1 MNKELQLFIIWKN
14 AIDRKDEIISDIKKS
29 FKLRNIYKVIWSEE
43 NWSNNLSRFYG
54 THLPDGC
61 GKEEHCG
68 KDYFLLLIVEDVNPK
83 YDYRKTSRGLE
94 KVNVNMFDK
103 KELYREWTGGGHR
116 IHATNSLEETN
127 HDLTL
132 LLGKNVEDYIKT
144 VRPSKKL
151 VEYQNDIVGAIK
163 WNSLEEIFY
172 VLNNCTKYVILRDY
186 ENDMCEMYDN
196 PNYDADVLCQN
207 KIDMKWL
214 LNATEVFLDNHI
226 QYEIN
231 LKGNKAL
238 FDLKYLGDDYYCY
251 DLEKDILNSR
261 LLHNGYYIPDN
272 EYDYL
277 ANLFHA
283 IVHKDNYE
291 TEYNDRLAAIYPKK
305 HDKKKTKEYYINL
318 LSNWM
323 IEKGYYITVQKENP
337 YKMNLDNIKKFDK
350 KLYRY
355 DIDTEIELKREIK
368 KVMDENYKYKE
379 IIRNKDE
386 KINELKRNYQAVIS
400 SKGWKMLE
408 VIRKLKLNRK

>member
-1 MNKELQLFIIWKN
+1 
-14 AIDRKDEIISDIKKS
+14 
-29 FKLRNIYKVIWSEE
+29 
-43 NWSNNLSRFYG
+43 
-54 THLPDGC
+54 
-61 GKEEHCG
+61 
-68 KDYFLLLIVEDVNPK
+68 
-83 YDYRKTSRGLE
+83 
-94 KVNVNMFDK
+94 MFDK